1 MTFALEIAQIAAT
14 LFAAIGLIFT
24 GFQISQSNKQ
34 HRISR
39 VDDARK
45 EFYSNKIIQDLY
57 FKIEYEQ
64 FAYTDDFQ
72 ESEEEKILDYMLG
85 IFDSLAKQIEMGL
98 LKEEDLELIS
108 YEYRTI
114 YSSPEMKK
122 YFVFLD
128 NWYKE
133 KQIPGQAFK
142 SFRNIGKRL

>member
-1 MTFALEIAQIAAT
+1 MTFALELAQIAAA

-24 GFQISQSNKQ
+24 GVQISQSNKQ

-45 EFYSNKIIQDLY
+45 EFYSNKMIQDLY
-57 FKIEYEQ
+57 YKIEYDK
-64 FAYTDDFQ
+64 FFYTDEFQ
-72 ESEEEKILDYMLG
+72 ESEEEKTLDYMLG

-108 YEYRTI
+108 YEYRII
-114 YSSPEMKK
+114 YTHPEKKK

-128 NWYKE
+128 DWYKKK
-133 KQIPGQAFK
+133 KQPGQAFK
-142 SFRNIGKRL
+142 SFRSLGKSF